1 MSVKPRQFASIDELQ
16 TYLLSYAK
24 ERDWEQFHAPKNLVM
39 ALSVEV
45 AELTEHFQWLSEAQS
60 RALAPDK
67 LAEVTAE
74 MADVFMYLARLAQV
88 LDVDLL
94 AACAAKSVH
103 NEQRYPPDKV
113 RGSAK
118 KYSEY

>member
-1 MSVKPRQFASIDELQ
+1 MSTKPRQFASIDELQ

-45 AELTEHFQWLSEAQS
+45 AELTEHFQWLSEEQS
-60 RALAPDK
+60 KTLGPDK

-88 LDVDLL
+88 LDVDIL
-94 AACAAKSVH
+94 AACAAKSED